1 MSWLLKVCLP
11 KETCEVC
18 KKSTVTHMC
27 WDQGKDS
34 RIMKNK
40 VNMALPKETNKV
52 LITGPEELEI
62 YVKELKIIL
71 LRTFSELHEHTAT
84 STKLGK

>member
-1 MSWLLKVCLP
+1 
-11 KETCEVC
+11 
-18 KKSTVTHMC
+18 
-27 WDQGKDS
+27 
-34 RIMKNK
+34 MKNK

>member
-1 MSWLLKVCLP
+1 
-11 KETCEVC
+11 
-18 KKSTVTHMC
+18 
-27 WDQGKDS
+27 
-34 RIMKNK
+34 MKNK

-71 LRTFSELHEHTAT
+71 LRTFSELHEHTGT